1 MGKRNKGKKAGGA
14 KTAPASK
21 EISKKTKNIFKVAP
35 KNKSAQKK
43 TKEIPKKLKQINLKS
58 DKKEKAANAADNQLK
73 DLHLTMVTK
82 KEIKKAQ
89 PIAKGKKGKKAN
101 PKDREDVEQNINK
114 LKV

>member
-1 MGKRNKGKKAGGA
+1 MGKRNKGNKAGGA
-14 KTAPASK
+14 KTAPTSK

-35 KNKSAQKK
+35 KNKSVQKK

-58 DKKEKAANAADNQLK
+58 DKKEKASAVADSQLK

-82 KEIKKAQ
+82 KEIKKT
-89 PIAKGKKGKKAN
+89 PIAKGKKGKKVSA
-101 PKDREDVEQNINK
+101 KDKDDVEKNINK